1 MSVPPRSRNGDVAR
15 LLEEIGDL
23 LEIKGESG
31 FRLNAYRSA
40 ARRIESLKEP
50 IEQVHAEGR
59 LRKIQGVGPALE
71 QKIGE
76 YLTTGSLGYIE
87 KLRAEFPAG
96 LTSLLSVPG
105 LGPRKARLVY
115 DELGIG
121 SLVELEAAAR
131 AGRLRDVAG
140 LGARTE
146 ERLLVELDKMKQ
158 RSGRHQLG
166 VTTAAGADLVAD
178 MLECAGVRHAA
189 VVGSVRRMQDTIG
202 NVDVLV
208 ATASPDEI
216 DKYVRTSGR
225 VRDVAE
231 LSAHRFDVVGRGDVK
246 ISLHV
251 VRPDQWGAA
260 LLYHTGSV
268 AHGKRLQALAEE
280 RGWKLTEHGLDTG
293 PYPNTLR
300 GATEDAVYEALGL
313 QPISSWR

>member
-1 MSVPPRSRNGDVAR
+1 MGAGWTIVDSMSAPPRRRNGDVAH

-59 LRKIQGVGPALE
+59 LRSIPGVGQALE

-96 LTSLLSVPG
+96 LTSLLGVPG

-121 SLVELEAAAR
+121 SLIELEAAAR

-146 ERLLVELDKMKQ
+146 ERLLAELEKMKQ

-166 VTTAAGADLVAD
+166 VTSAAGA
-178 MLECAGVRHAA
+178 
-189 VVGSVRRMQDTIG
+189 
-202 NVDVLV
+202 
-208 ATASPDEI
+208 
-216 DKYVRTSGR
+216 
-225 VRDVAE
+225 
-231 LSAHRFDVVGRGDVK
+231 
-246 ISLHV
+246 
-251 VRPDQWGAA
+251 
-260 LLYHTGSV
+260 
-268 AHGKRLQALAEE
+268 
-280 RGWKLTEHGLDTG
+280 
-293 PYPNTLR
+293 
-300 GATEDAVYEALGL
+300 
-313 QPISSWR
+313 